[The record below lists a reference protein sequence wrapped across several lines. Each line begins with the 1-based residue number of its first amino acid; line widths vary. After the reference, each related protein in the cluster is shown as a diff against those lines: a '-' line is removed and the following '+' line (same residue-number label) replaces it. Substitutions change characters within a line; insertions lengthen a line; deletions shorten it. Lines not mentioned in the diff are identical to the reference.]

1 MNIVRILALF
11 VGLSV
16 AGCSALK
23 NPSPEDLADA
33 LAVAR
38 VTSHVGCAEVSR
50 AIEADERDPLRA
62 SLVLVS
68 AGLRSGRIT
77 DLDAAL
83 EALGVRNQGY
93 RLLVGEAVRAAA
105 RRVPEDVRQHVAAQV
120 GLAVVEGCIGGLDA
134 GAP

>member
-1 MNIVRILALF
+1 MILRTAALALL
-11 VGLSV
+11 LS
-16 AGCSALK
+16 GCSALRQQ
-23 NPSPEDLADA
+23 SPDDLADT

-38 VTSHVGCAEVSR
+38 VTAHVGCVEISR

-62 SLVLVS
+62 SLVLVR

-77 DLDAAL
+77 DLDGAL
-83 EALGVRNQGY
+83 DAIGIKDPGH

-120 GLAVVEGCIGGLDA
+120 GIAVVEGCIGGLDA